1 MELTLRQKQ
10 ILELLSIN
18 CRFSNRDIAKTLRC
32 SEDAI
37 DYQIKKLIE
46 KEKLARFSIQFD
58 YFMMGYRQYHLWL
71 RLNNLEIPHKKLE
84 SMPSIISVNDN
95 YGKYDIQLV
104 ALVKQPEELQNLIKS
119 LKEIFDIADIG
130 IAECTSYLKS
140 FTNIIPPI
148 RVNTKTP
155 KNKKN
160 PLYQLTTRAYSSER
174 KISSIALDATDK
186 KIISALLH
194 NPRIK
199 FSNLS
204 EKTGI
209 NHETI
214 RYRINGYVKNKFILN
229 FGLLHDFQKY
239 GLYTAYLLLNVKT
252 FDKSFLDYLEKELNV
267 FYGAKLTGAYSG
279 IIYLVSHN
287 SGELGEKLKAMR
299 KALGSDLL
307 SFDLIQME
315 KIYKYI
321 QFPEGELE

>member
-1 MELTLRQKQ
+1 MNLTLRQKQ
-10 ILELLSIN
+10 LLELLSIN

-37 DYQIKKLIE
+37 DYQIKKLIKE
-46 KEKLARFSIQFD
+46 EKLARFSIQFD

-71 RLNNLEIPHKKLE
+71 RLNNLEIPHKELE
-84 SMPSIISVNDN
+84 SLPSIISVNDS
-95 YGKYDIQLV
+95 YGRYDVQLV
-104 ALVKQPEELQNLIKS
+104 ALVKQPEELQEIIES
-119 LKEIFDIADIG
+119 LKKIFDIADIG

-148 RVNTKTP
+148 MTNTKTP

-160 PLYQLTTRAYSSER
+160 PLYQLTAHAYSSER
-174 KISSIALDATDK
+174 KISSIVLDTIDK
-186 KIISALLH
+186 KIISALLK
-194 NPRIK
+194 NPRMK
-199 FSNLS
+199 FSDLS

-239 GLYTAYLLLNVKT
+239 GLYTTYLLLNVKT
-252 FDKSFLDYLEKELNV
+252 FDKAFLDYLQKEPNV

-287 SGELGEKLKAMR
+287 PEELGEKLKGIR
-299 KALGSDLL
+299 KALGDNLL
-307 SFDLIQME
+307 SFDLIHME

-321 QFPEGELE
+321 QFPEKELD